1 MVKYRSRPIQRS
13 IATIANLII
22 FGFKLIQSSPLVM
35 SLSEETKKGHKK
47 DEEEVDFSDPW
58 NFWPRILLLFILLCI
73 AAVLAGKQ
81 KYTFI

>member
-1 MVKYRSRPIQRS
+1 
-13 IATIANLII
+13 
-22 FGFKLIQSSPLVM
+22 M